1 MANGY
6 PKVQTEIYTSAWTVT
21 HNPEIFRDPMKFD
34 PSRWLKERSTDIKEA
49 SQPFSLGPRGC
60 LGRNFALM
68 ELNLIL
74 SKLCW
79 KYDMELMDQSLDWE
93 GQSKVHV
100 MWDKPALTVRFH
112 SAEGSTVKA

>member
-1 MANGY
+1 MA
-6 PKVQTEIYTSAWTVT
+6 Q
-21 HNPEIFRDPMKFD
+21 
-34 PSRWLKERSTDIKEA
+34 LRSCLQNAAD
-49 SQPFSLGPRGC
+49 SLYS
-60 LGRNFALM
+60 FALM

-112 SAEGSTVKA
+112 SVDGSTLKA